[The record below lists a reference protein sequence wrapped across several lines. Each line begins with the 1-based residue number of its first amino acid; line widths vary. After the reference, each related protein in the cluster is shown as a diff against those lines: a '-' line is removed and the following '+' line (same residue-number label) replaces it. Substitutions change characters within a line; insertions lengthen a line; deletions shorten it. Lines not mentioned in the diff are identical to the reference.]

1 LARSAAERIRQ
12 SQLKATQ
19 TILELRAVS
28 GVEHLSGLPKAVPP
42 GKALV
47 HSSVSR
53 ARFWLQQL
61 PSESYHIVLVAC
73 DCGFA
78 PEPGTHYVTRAP
90 N

>member
-1 LARSAAERIRQ
+1 MTNWFERILQ
-12 SQLKATQ
+12 SRLKARQ

-28 GVEHLSGLPKAVPP
+28 GVEHLSDLPKAVPP

-47 HSSVSR
+47 HGSASR

-61 PSESYHIVLVAC
+61 PAERYQVVLVAC

-78 PEPGTHYVTRAP
+78 PELGTHYITRAP
-90 N
+90 D